1 MHNFYE
7 KKENR
12 FKARNATYCIQ
23 KINMKH
29 FPFNHKSQKWKIFY
43 TFKNKV
49 AKIFRKITNK
59 YILTE
64 NQGFHCIRQ
73 NVPWNYLFLFQY
85 LHL

>member
-43 TFKNKV
+43 AFKNKV
-49 AKIFRKITNK
+49 AKFLEKLQISTYLQKIK
-59 YILTE
+59 DFI
-64 NQGFHCIRQ
+64 
-73 NVPWNYLFLFQY
+73 V
-85 LHL
+85 